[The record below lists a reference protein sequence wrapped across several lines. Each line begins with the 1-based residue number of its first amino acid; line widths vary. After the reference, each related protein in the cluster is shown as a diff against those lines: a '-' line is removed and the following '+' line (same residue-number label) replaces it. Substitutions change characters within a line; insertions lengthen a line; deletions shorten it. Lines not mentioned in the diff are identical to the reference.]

1 MGDLAP
7 GETVDQYQLLDVIA
21 RSGMATI
28 FRARDLENG
37 HPVAL
42 KVPHLQYASDLVFHE
57 RFRREEEIGQRLD
70 HPAVIKVFRPRQK
83 SRLYLAM
90 EHVAGDLLRD
100 RLRRERRLPV
110 PAAVELAIQI
120 ADALVCLHDHGVI
133 HRDLKPENIMVTPDG
148 RVKLVDFGIALDT
161 TLRKMT
167 WAGLSQTVGTPDYMA
182 PEQVKGK
189 RGDAR
194 SDLYALG
201 VILYE
206 MLTGEMPFQG
216 DNVYAA
222 MRAKLHDDPTP
233 PASRDLAGPRGDHPA
248 RARARP
254 AGPSRER
261 ARAARGARP
270 PRERGHHRSRGPP
283 APEANDATLA
293 PDAARRRG
301 RGRRLRPPRLGAVA
315 RRIGARPKTSW
326 VATRTRGC
334 SVGITP
340 DCPAAA
346 GEASAAERTRAVP
359 EVSQRSG
366 SSVGD
371 GPVCAAVE
379 PRAFVCRAGF
389 ASRGTAVAR
398 DARATCSRP
407 CPRPKK
413 SWVAPRRAGV
423 SPGSGGSAPCRA
435 SGSRGRAR
443 ARWRAGASPPRP
455 TGPRRAPASSVAASG
470 CRPRRP
476 ARAPGCGAAARRR
489 ARRARDRRRSAAG
502 RPAPT

>member
-57 RFRREEEIGQRLD
+57 RCRREEEIGQRLD

-90 EHVAGDLLRD
+90 EHVAGALRRD

-110 PAAVELAIQI
+110 PAAVELAVQI
-120 ADALVCLHDHGVI
+120 ADALVYLHDHGVI

-148 RVKLVDFGIALDT
+148 RVKLIDFGIALDT

-194 SDLYALG
+194 SDLYSLG

-206 MLTGEMPFQG
+206 SLTGEPPFQG

-222 MRAKLHDDPTP
+222 MRAKLQDDPTP
-233 PASRDLAGPRGDHPA
+233 P
-248 RARARP
+248 
-254 AGPSRER
+254 
-261 ARAARGARP
+261 
-270 PRERGHHRSRGPP
+270 
-283 APEANDATLA
+283 
-293 PDAARRRG
+293 
-301 RGRRLRPPRLGAVA
+301 RRLRPEISPALEEIVLHALERDPGNRPESALELREALAHPESVVVTGRAS
-315 RRIGARPKTSW
+315 RQRPKPKVPRW
-326 VATRTRGC
+326 LRTLLG
-334 SVGITP
+334 VG
-340 DCPAAA
+340 AAL
-346 GEASAAERTRAVP
+346 AAYGVLVWAL
-359 EVSQRSG
+359 S
-366 SSVGD
+366 
-371 GPVCAAVE
+371 
-379 PRAFVCRAGF
+379 RAG
-389 ASRGTAVAR
+389 
-398 DARATCSRP
+398 
-407 CPRPKK
+407 
-413 SWVAPRRAGV
+413 
-423 SPGSGGSAPCRA
+423 
-435 SGSRGRAR
+435 
-443 ARWRAGASPPRP
+443 
-455 TGPRRAPASSVAASG
+455 
-470 CRPRRP
+470 
-476 ARAPGCGAAARRR
+476 
-489 ARRARDRRRSAAG
+489 
-502 RPAPT
+502 

>member
-42 KVPHLQYASDLVFHE
+42 KVPHLQYASDIVFHE

-70 HPAVIKVFRPRQK
+70 HPAVIKVFRPRAK

-90 EHVAGDLLRD
+90 EYVEGELLRD

-110 PAAVELAIQI
+110 PTAVGLAIQI
-120 ADALVCLHDHGVI
+120 ADALVYLHDHGVT

-194 SDLYALG
+194 SDLYSLG

-222 MRAKLHDDPTP
+222 MRAKLQDDPTP
-233 PASRDLAGPRGDHPA
+233 P
-248 RARARP
+248 
-254 AGPSRER
+254 
-261 ARAARGARP
+261 
-270 PRERGHHRSRGPP
+270 
-283 APEANDATLA
+283 
-293 PDAARRRG
+293 
-301 RGRRLRPPRLGAVA
+301 RRLRPEISPALEEIILHALERDPRDRPESALELREALAHPESVVVTGRAARQRPKPKIPRWLRTLLAVAGAVA
-315 RRIGARPKTSW
+315 AYGLLVWALS
-326 VATRTRGC
+326 
-334 SVGITP
+334 
-340 DCPAAA
+340 
-346 GEASAAERTRAVP
+346 
-359 EVSQRSG
+359 
-366 SSVGD
+366 
-371 GPVCAAVE
+371 
-379 PRAFVCRAGF
+379 RAG
-389 ASRGTAVAR
+389 
-398 DARATCSRP
+398 
-407 CPRPKK
+407 
-413 SWVAPRRAGV
+413 
-423 SPGSGGSAPCRA
+423 
-435 SGSRGRAR
+435 
-443 ARWRAGASPPRP
+443 
-455 TGPRRAPASSVAASG
+455 
-470 CRPRRP
+470 
-476 ARAPGCGAAARRR
+476 
-489 ARRARDRRRSAAG
+489 
-502 RPAPT
+502 